1 MVCLLFKA
9 MNGLTR
15 APKLWF
21 YQVQRIVYAL
31 GGEDTFESTLFTI
44 STKKGLILIF
54 VYVDDL
60 LIASQDQRRRGFLS
74 QTHGDLE
81 DEDHRM
87 VGPQTKGALEFLGRS
102 IYRAKDGESALYFG
116 VSRQYMVGIFESW
129 GENIKAGHTG
139 LISPNWRTSIKGM
152 SRNLVRIL

>member
-81 DEDHRM
+81 DEDHRTHWSTD
-87 VGPQTKGALEFLGRS
+87 QRS
-102 IYRAKDGESALYFG
+102 
-116 VSRQYMVGIFESW
+116 
-129 GENIKAGHTG
+129 
-139 LISPNWRTSIKGM
+139 P
-152 SRNLVRIL
+152 